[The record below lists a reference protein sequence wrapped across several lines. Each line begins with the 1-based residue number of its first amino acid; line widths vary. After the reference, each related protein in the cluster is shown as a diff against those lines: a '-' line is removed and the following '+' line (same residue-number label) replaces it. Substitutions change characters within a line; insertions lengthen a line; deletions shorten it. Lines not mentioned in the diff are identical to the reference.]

1 MRKTPLYINEMRFR
15 LRLPGFVTGK
25 HLWHAGIFLAGA
37 LLIWL
42 ALFSDACASELLA
55 GQVVRIDPA
64 RKTMV
69 IRDMESGKDMTV
81 AYDSGFEAAR
91 VQKGSNIRMWVKHGK
106 AGSLKVER
114 VCSGH
119 GHDMTGI
126 KKRLRKAAGFRRRGG
141 RHGHGRGHGR

>member
-1 MRKTPLYINEMRFR
+1 M
-15 LRLPGFVTGK
+15 RLPGFATGK
-25 HLWHAGIFLAGA
+25 HPWHAGAFLAGA

-42 ALFSDACASELLA
+42 ALFSGAYASELLA

-64 RKTMV
+64 DKTMV

-81 AYDSGFEAAR
+81 AYDSGFEAAG
-91 VQKGSNIRMWVKHGK
+91 VQKGSNIRMWIKHGK
-106 AGSLKVER
+106 AGSLELER
-114 VCSGH
+114 VCPGH

-126 KKRLRKAAGFRRRGG
+126 KKRLRKAAGFRGRAG